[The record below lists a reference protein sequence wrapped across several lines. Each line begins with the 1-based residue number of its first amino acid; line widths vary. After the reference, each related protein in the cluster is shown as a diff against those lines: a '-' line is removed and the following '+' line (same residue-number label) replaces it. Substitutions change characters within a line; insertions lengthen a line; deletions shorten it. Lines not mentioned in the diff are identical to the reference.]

1 MTDRRLLLPVLSVA
15 AVLAVALGA
24 SLGLINTY
32 YVYLANLTLINAI
45 AAVGLVV
52 LSGAAG
58 LLSLATAGL
67 VAIGAYS
74 TVILVNQGLNF
85 AVAAALAPFI
95 TMAIG
100 SLMAAPAMRLTGLH
114 LAIVTLAFGAVVIQL
129 IGNGGDLTGGMTG
142 LTLDNPTIFG
152 WVVDTEARKFIVI
165 GVVFLLSALAT
176 SRLLRLKHGRAL
188 FALKERELMAR
199 SLGVNVP
206 LYKLLAFAYSSFLA
220 GIAGALFVMMKSFI
234 APDDF
239 SLDLSIYYFVM
250 IVVGG
255 ITSTLG
261 GVIGAAFITLLPEVL
276 GTLKEAAQSVFGIM
290 LVLVIVFMPGG
301 LVGAFRTVRQR
312 FENAARRTRGAQ

>member
-1 MTDRRLLLPVLSVA
+1 MLERRHILSIA
-15 AVLAVALGA
+15 AVLAVAAVAVGA
-24 SLGLINTY
+24 GLGLINTY

-45 AAVGLVV
+45 AAIGLVV

-74 TVILVNQGLNF
+74 TAILVNMGVNF
-85 AVAAALAPFI
+85 AVAALIAPFI

-129 IGNGGDLTGGMTG
+129 IGNGGDFTGGMTG
-142 LTLDNPTIFG
+142 LTLENPTILG
-152 WVVDTEARKFIVI
+152 WAVDTETRKFIVV

-199 SLGVNVP
+199 SLGINVP

-220 GIAGALFVMMKSFI
+220 GLAGALFVMMKTFI

-261 GVIGAAFITLLPEVL
+261 GFIGAAFITLLPEML

-301 LVGAFRTVRQR
+301 IVGAYRTVRQR
-312 FENAARRTRGAQ
+312 FDNATRQTRRA